1 MRQTALLDGPGRHL
15 QSVTDKWM
23 VDTTLAVQQRRV
35 MPAVPHQQAIGE
47 RLQKELLA
55 QSSLPNW
62 WTTAAMTEGAQWLP
76 GLLDSVSQ
84 YRQPGHMALSLI
96 AQALL
101 AEIPG
106 REPALV
112 TQLEQ
117 LGSYY
122 QQCAT
127 RLEDELAAR
136 GLENEA
142 REHIDAIFARWR
154 SGHYGEF
161 SPAGRCYV
169 VLEELRWGRCGAAV
183 RLSTP
188 RVRDML
194 LEEIRR
200 QATELLAKS
209 VDASTQTR
217 HFYQQWLN
225 SPPTPSLLDYKDTL
239 SWLGNWSDSERQPV
253 CWSVTQSWKSVA
265 LGMPRLCSASRLAGA
280 MVDEVLVDSLAA

>member
-62 WTTAAMTEGAQWLP
+62 WTTSTMTEGAQWLP
-76 GLLDSVSQ
+76 GLLDGVSQ

-122 QQCAT
+122 SQCAAQ
-127 RLEDELAAR
+127 LEDELASR
-136 GLENEA
+136 GLENEGG
-142 REHIDAIFARWR
+142 EHIEAVFSRWR

-169 VLEELRWGRCGAAV
+169 VLEELRWGRCGAAI
-183 RLSTP
+183 RLGTP
-188 RVRDML
+188 RVRNML
-194 LEEIRR
+194 LDEIRQ
-200 QATELLAKS
+200 QATEMLAKS
-209 VDASTQTR
+209 VSAASQTR

-280 MVDEVLVDSLAA
+280 MVDEVLADSLAA